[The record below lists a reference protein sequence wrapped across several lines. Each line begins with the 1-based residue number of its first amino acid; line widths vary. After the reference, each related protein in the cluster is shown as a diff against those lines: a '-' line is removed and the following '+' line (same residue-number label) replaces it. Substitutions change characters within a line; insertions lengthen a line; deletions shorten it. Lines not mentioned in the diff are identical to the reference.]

1 MLKKEKP
8 DIIVIAG
15 DVLHTHERL
24 HTIVLNKAYELIENM
39 RNISKTFVLVGN
51 HDLIN
56 NQQILTNNHWM
67 NGMKGWDNT
76 VIVDTVITECL
87 NDEKF
92 VFVPFVPPG
101 KFIYALDTIGDEW
114 KDCTCIFAHQ
124 EFSGCKMGAIISI
137 EGDKWPLE
145 YPKVI
150 SGHIHSHQNP
160 QYNIYYPGSAMQIA
174 FGESEKNII
183 PLLTFDNDD
192 GNYDCE
198 EIDLGLPRKKIVY
211 MDVDDIED
219 YQVPE
224 SEDSIKVTLSGNY
237 EQFKALKKTEKYKK
251 LMNDGVKVVF
261 KPKKIDMKNE
271 KIEVDEYKNGDET
284 DFNNI
289 LETIV
294 TKKKD
299 PYLLQVFELII
310 NNKEIDVDDIIF
322 MN

>member
-101 KFIYALDTIGDEW
+101 KFIYAL
-114 KDCTCIFAHQ
+114 
-124 EFSGCKMGAIISI
+124 
-137 EGDKWPLE
+137 
-145 YPKVI
+145 
-150 SGHIHSHQNP
+150 
-160 QYNIYYPGSAMQIA
+160 
-174 FGESEKNII
+174 EKNW
-183 PLLTFDNDD
+183 
-192 GNYDCE
+192 
-198 EIDLGLPRKKIVY
+198 KIR
-211 MDVDDIED
+211 
-219 YQVPE
+219 
-224 SEDSIKVTLSGNY
+224 
-237 EQFKALKKTEKYKK
+237 
-251 LMNDGVKVVF
+251 
-261 KPKKIDMKNE
+261 
-271 KIEVDEYKNGDET
+271 
-284 DFNNI
+284 
-289 LETIV
+289 
-294 TKKKD
+294 
-299 PYLLQVFELII
+299 
-310 NNKEIDVDDIIF
+310 
-322 MN
+322 